1 MRIEAKSSFVPLPQ
15 RTAPTAPR
23 DASRTAPPVPDHDA
37 RRTDERTPGAL
48 RHLADG
54 HYRGV
59 ADVRLRT
66 VFHEELAALAAER
79 DVAELSEPA
88 GNGAAYAK
96 FLAAYEELRAASA
109 APEEAA
115 PTVDAVA

>member
-1 MRIEAKSSFVPLPQ
+1 MRIESASSFVPLPQ
-15 RTAPTAPR
+15 RTAPTAPVH
-23 DASRTAPPVPDHDA
+23 DASRAAPHDA
-37 RRTDERTPGAL
+37 RRTDEHTPGVL

-59 ADVRLRT
+59 ADVRLRS
-66 VFHEELAALAAER
+66 VFHDELAALAAER

-96 FLAAYEELRAASA
+96 FLAAYEELRTASA
-109 APEEAA
+109 APEGDA
-115 PTVDAVA
+115 PAVDAVA